1 MDNDLVDKL
10 VNHHRGQFGK
20 VGVFSRKLHKLLHTD
35 GIFLKR
41 GYPLF
46 GFHHG
51 CLQGFLL
58 GFIFGKQGIKA
69 FVGNASDGKGLI
81 ELFDDIV
88 KLGNTLLVLVQ
99 LALGFLRRFLLL
111 DL

>member
-1 MDNDLVDKL
+1 MNNNLVDEL
-10 VNHHRGQFGK
+10 VNHHRSQFGK
-20 VGVFSRKLHKLLHTD
+20 VGVFSRQLHKLLHTD

-46 GFHHG
+46 GFRHG
-51 CLQGFLL
+51 CLQGVLL
-58 GFIFGKQGIKA
+58 GFVFSKQSIEA
-69 FVGNASDGKGLI
+69 FIGNAPDGKGFI

-88 KLGNTLLVLVQ
+88 KLGNPFLVLVQ
-99 LALGFLRRFLLL
+99 LALGFLGRFLLL

>member
-10 VNHHRGQFGK
+10 VNHHRGQLGK
-20 VGVFSRKLHKLLHTD
+20 IGVFLRQLHKLLHTD

-41 GYPLF
+41 RYPLF
-46 GFHHG
+46 GFCHG

-58 GFIFGKQGIKA
+58 GFVFGKQSVEA
-69 FVGNASDGKGLI
+69 FIGNTPDGKGLI
-81 ELFDDIV
+81 ELFDDVV

-99 LALGFLRRFLLL
+99 LALGFLCRFLLL